1 MVATKA
7 PLFLSRSAASEVVHG
22 PPLGACAVR
31 DARLEVLTR
40 RLKWLALVANLP
52 GLVGTVHRFLAT
64 TSGSTWTEPS
74 AVLASAL
81 AEMKWT
87 VARNLASPRSPH
99 WPHVGPE
106 TSYCGRIFLEPQEDT
121 APLHAVWTDGSVGT
135 SGGAAAFQL
144 TTDKSLLCHVPA
156 PRSSTQCELV
166 AITLAAQFRP
176 PPPLI
181 LSDSLCALRL
191 VQSCGRHA
199 ASPAMLLPSPTCSW
213 L

>member
-1 MVATKA
+1 MVAWAKT
-7 PLFLSRSAASEVVHG
+7 PLSLSRYAASEVVHG

-144 TTDKSLLCHVPA
+144 TTDKSVLCHVPA
-156 PRSSTQCELV
+156 PGSST
-166 AITLAAQFRP
+166 
-176 PPPLI
+176 
-181 LSDSLCALRL
+181 
-191 VQSCGRHA
+191 
-199 ASPAMLLPSPTCSW
+199 
-213 L
+213 